1 MKNRFHRISQK
12 RQQGYAEALVPL
24 MTLIVIGFG
33 ILLAASFVVS
43 LLLPLKLKGHA
54 KKIGLTVVIVFW
66 GWQCWTHFGKK
77 KYEEEMRL
85 AARAH
90 CENELNSIPSVIN
103 LEGFLD
109 DAAAL
114 RISTLRKLFEERR
127 LKFIEVRVQS
137 HWNKPPSIA
146 YPNGQGESGWEIKQ
160 PVNSYIRLELSNKDN
175 PLCLELPYG
184 IKSEINRPPFLPNT
198 CIAGTA
204 LEKPTARYRLHLEEK
219 GNPKDSKFGTWVLLD
234 SETNMRLV
242 SLTTSDKH
250 EKIAPGGI
258 APVEHSKSTDC
269 GSPNT
274 TIVNRFLNT
283 NDTQVS
289 PQLLTTKVI
298 TADISPDILSADPST
313 HRTYATET
321 VLEHSVKEASHLYN
335 PEIYLEQ
342 WQQSVEKAQR
352 NRWAGYG
359 SKLVDW
365 KNQQLLSLKVKQDT
379 WPWHVLA
386 TEAGFFVFSTSRE
399 WQSNDENLL
408 VHYTPD
414 GKLVR
419 AVRIETDSAQK
430 ENPMCGQ
437 FMPRAIELT
446 EDRIKLISGCN
457 TGSLYAKSV
466 VWSISR
472 DSVK

>member
-1 MKNRFHRISQK
+1 MKNRFPRINLK

-24 MTLIVIGFG
+24 MTLLVIGFG
-33 ILLAASFVVS
+33 ILLVVTFFIS
-43 LLLPLKLKGHA
+43 LLLPLTLKGHA

-66 GWQCWTHFGKK
+66 GWQAWMHSGKK
-77 KYEEEMRL
+77 IYEKEVWL
-85 AARAH
+85 AAQAH
-90 CENELNSIPSVIN
+90 CEKELNSIPPTIN

-114 RISTLRKLFEERR
+114 RKSTLLELFEERR

-137 HWNKPPSIA
+137 HWDKPPSIA
-146 YPNGQGESGWEIKQ
+146 YPNGQGESGWEINQ
-160 PVNSYIRLELSNKDN
+160 PANSYIRLELSNKDN
-175 PLCLELPYG
+175 PRCLEPPYG

-198 CIAGTA
+198 CIAGTV
-204 LEKPTARYRLHLEEK
+204 LEKPTARYILYLEEK
-219 GNPKDSKFGTWVLLD
+219 GSPKDGKFGTWVLLD
-234 SETNMRLV
+234 SETNMRLA

-250 EKIAPGGI
+250 EKIVPGYI
-258 APVEHSKSTDC
+258 APIEQRNTTDC
-269 GSPNT
+269 RSPNT
-274 TIVNRFLNT
+274 TIVNRFLNA
-283 NDTQVS
+283 NDKQVS

-298 TADISPDILSADPST
+298 TADISPDILSADSSA

-321 VLEHSVKEASHLYN
+321 VLEHSEEEARHLFY
-335 PEIYLEQ
+335 PEIFLEQ
-342 WQQSVEKAQR
+342 WQLSVEKAQR
-352 NRWAGYG
+352 RRWAGYG
-359 SKLVDW
+359 SKLIDW

-408 VHYTPD
+408 VHYTPE
-414 GKLVR
+414 GKLIR

-430 ENPMCGQ
+430 EKPICGH

-446 EDRIKLISGCN
+446 EDRIKLISGCSA
-457 TGSLYAKSV
+457 GRLYAKSV

-472 DSVK
+472 DAVK